1 MTTIQPDPTPTLG
14 VEPAKASTR
23 FRIFTPDAHKALPA
37 NPDTTKPEGPGL
49 NGIIRPLT
57 ERITH
62 PLTSGIRDYVP
73 PSEGLSI
80 DFDGHRPHHG
90 AASRAADDF
99 KQNCV
104 TRSRHEVLLSVR
116 LTKCK
121 GGVVSLG
128 WEGVILRQH
137 FGSAY
142 CVHSAPGQPPVRSS
156 VHDGVIVCTRVK
168 QVTTEDIVRRCADN
182 RILCVVNRKFRQCWA
197 HSLGKGVC
205 PEAPDREVVS
215 ITVEVARK
223 RYVTFDLGLVPGAEQ
238 PWTF

>member
-1 MTTIQPDPTPTLG
+1 MSNEPTTTILVGPRP
-14 VEPAKASTR
+14 
-23 FRIFTPDAHKALPA
+23 FRIFTPDAHKALPT
-37 NPDTTKPEGPGL
+37 DTDTNWPEGPGL
-49 NGIIRPLT
+49 NGHIRSLELRTAFPLT
-57 ERITH
+57 A
-62 PLTSGIRDYVP
+62 GIRDYRP

-80 DFDGHRPHHG
+80 DFDGHSPHHG
-90 AASRAADDF
+90 AASRSADKFGD
-99 KQNCV
+99 NCV

-116 LTKCK
+116 LTKCR

-137 FGSAY
+137 FGH
-142 CVHSAPGQPPVRSS
+142 CLIVRGPDGQPEPIKTSIT
-156 VHDGVIVCTRVK
+156 DGVIVCTRVK

-182 RILCVVNRKFRQCWA
+182 RILCVVNRKFRQCLA

-215 ITVEVARK
+215 ITV
-223 RYVTFDLGLVPGAEQ
+223 DLGRKKYLTFELGLAPGAEQ